1 MKRDMNIIENKSKE
15 RCQMKKVISLI
26 NRAAIAASVVFLF
39 YSLPGCSN
47 DSIAPQADN
56 VDMSVT
62 GSADTVDNNGI
73 LVLDTV
79 KILIKDI
86 KINVASGSQDST
98 NFKVGPYVLFL
109 NLNSSVNFIGSAYI
123 PNGTYDKV
131 RFMVHKLDDNEI
143 PPDPEFLDPNGRYSV
158 VVKGWFAGMY
168 FVYKSDKSAHQKLT
182 FPGSLQVS
190 TTGRCNITLKVMPYL
205 WFISG
210 GVYLDPTIQANWSI
224 IDNNIKENINNNF
237 KVFVDNDK
245 NGQPD

>member
-1 MKRDMNIIENKSKE
+1 MNRSENKSKE
-15 RCQMKKVISLI
+15 RCQMKKIKSII
-26 NRAAIAASVVFLF
+26 NRAAITVTVLF
-39 YSLPGCSN
+39 SLNALSGCSD
-47 DSIAPQADN
+47 DSVAPQADN

-62 GSADTVDNNGI
+62 GSPDTIDNNGGI

-79 KILIKDI
+79 KLLIKDI
-86 KINVASGSQDST
+86 KLNVASSSQDST

-109 NLNSSVNFIGSAYI
+109 DLNSGVNLIGSSYI
-123 PNGTYDKV
+123 PAGTYDKV

-158 VVKGWFAGMY
+158 VVKGWFAGIY

-190 TTGRCNITLKVMPYL
+190 TTVKSNITLKVMPYL

-210 GVYLDPTIQANWSI
+210 GVYLDPAIKANWPI
-224 IDNNIKENINNNF
+224 IDTNIKENINNNF

-245 NGQPD
+245 NGKPD

>member
-1 MKRDMNIIENKSKE
+1 MNNLKSII
-15 RCQMKKVISLI
+15 KKTAFAVSIIFSLY
-26 NRAAIAASVVFLF
+26 AL
-39 YSLPGCSN
+39 YGCSD
-47 DSIAPQADN
+47 DSVAPQADN

-62 GSADTVDNNGI
+62 GSSDTIDNNGGI

-86 KINVASGSQDST
+86 KLNVASSSEDST

-109 NLNSSVNFIGSAYI
+109 NLNSSVNLIGSAYI
-123 PNGTYDKV
+123 PIGTYDKV

-158 VVKGWFAGMY
+158 VVKGWFAGIY

-190 TTGRCNITLKVMPYL
+190 TTVKSNITLKVMPYL

-210 GVYLDPTIQANWSI
+210 GVYLDPTIKANWSI

-237 KVFVDNDK
+237 KIFKDNDK